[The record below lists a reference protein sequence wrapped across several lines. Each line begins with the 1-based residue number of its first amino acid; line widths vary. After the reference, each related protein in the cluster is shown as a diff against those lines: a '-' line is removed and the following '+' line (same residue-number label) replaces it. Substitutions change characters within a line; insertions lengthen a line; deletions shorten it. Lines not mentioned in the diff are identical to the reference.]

1 MVGASPNPA
10 CSGHGFA
17 VRDRWRFLGEGASPT
32 MLLDSA
38 AVPLTPSLG
47 GGGCGKGKVLVV
59 LA

>member
-1 MVGASPNPA
+1 MRVWPNPA

-47 GGGCGKGKVLVV
+47 VKE
-59 LA
+59 